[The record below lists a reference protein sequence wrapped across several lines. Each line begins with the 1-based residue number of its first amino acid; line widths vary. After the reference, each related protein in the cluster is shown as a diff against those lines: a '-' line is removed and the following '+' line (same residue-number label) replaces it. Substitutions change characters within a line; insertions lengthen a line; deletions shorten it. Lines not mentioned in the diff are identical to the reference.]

1 MSTPAPPDYPPPIFD
16 LLEEESPTAAR
27 RQLEVFDFTS
37 AVAPRP
43 VQDASMAEACES
55 GLWLRHQFLDES
67 HQVSQQIDTPTGSYW
82 HGIMHRREGDFGNAK
97 YWFRRVGPHPVFS
110 ELAAAAH
117 QIAPQVFSDS
127 TPWDPFDFVDRCQ
140 AAARGPAS
148 DSVLQAVESAEW
160 DLLFA
165 FCFRQ
170 ALDVE

>member
-1 MSTPAPPDYPPPIFD
+1 MSTPAPPDYPPPIVD

-82 HGIMHRREGDFGNAK
+82 HGIMHRREGDFLNSH
-97 YWFRRVGPHPVFS
+97 YWFNKVGEHHPVLAMIDDYDPHSFIDEVERRHGTQS
-110 ELAAAAH
+110 QELVTM
-117 QIAPQVFSDS
+117 QRREWQTLFE
-127 TPWDPFDFVDRCQ
+127 WC
-140 AAARGPAS
+140 AR
-148 DSVLQAVESAEW
+148 EAE
-160 DLLFA
+160 A
-165 FCFRQ
+165 RQ
-170 ALDVE
+170 